1 MNLTNATRAHWA
13 QILLLNEGSVHFLSP
28 WSADRLAFLHDHAA
42 YHKVVLDGERVAA
55 FLMAFAPGAPYDSVN
70 YQWFEARMTGFLYID
85 RVVVAPDAR
94 GQGLA
99 SRLYRD
105 LFDQARARGMG
116 QVVCEFDV
124 DPPNPVSEAFHRR
137 FGFSEMGKQPVA
149 GGSKWVSLQ
158 AASVLPGAGA

>member
-1 MNLTNATRAHWA
+1 MTLTDATRAHWA
-13 QILLLNEGSVHFLSP
+13 QILLINEGSVNFLSP

-42 YHKVVLDGERVAA
+42 YHKVVLDDERVAA
-55 FLMAFAPGAPYDSVN
+55 FLMAFAPDAPYDSVN
-70 YQWFEARMTGFLYID
+70 YQWFEARLTDFLYID
-85 RVVVAPDAR
+85 RVVVAPRAR

-105 LFDQARARGMG
+105 LFDQARARGIA
-116 QVVCEFDV
+116 QVVCEFDI

-137 FGFSEMGKQPVA
+137 FGFSEMGKQQVA

-158 AASVLPGAGA
+158 GAPVLPGAGA